1 MDKTLKLSQRQYHN
15 IFGKQKNKYNN
26 KRVKYNGINFAS
38 QKEFKRYLY
47 LLDQQ
52 AKGYIKDLVL
62 QPRFELQEKF
72 EKNGVKYRA
81 ITYVADF
88 QYFDTRLNKTIV
100 EDTKGFKKEKVFLLK
115 QKMFEYRYKELNLQ
129 II

>member
-1 MDKTLKLSQRQYHN
+1 MDRALKLSQRQYHN

-52 AKGYIKDLVL
+52 TKGYIKDLVL

-72 EKNGVKYRA
+72 EKGGVKYRA

-100 EDTKGFKKEKVFLLK
+100 EDTKGFITDVYRIKKTLFEKKYIALTI
-115 QKMFEYRYKELNLQ
+115 KE
-129 II
+129 I